1 MSLDEQNEPN
11 NEIKEKSFDW
21 SSTNIIRLLRE
32 VAFLSILVYLSYSFI
47 SGDIGISFGTKA
59 LTASEIISI
68 LLAFFAIMLSAA
80 FYYMSTQQSNL
91 FYHNVH
97 QFTKDTSEILGRLD
111 EQVKNIGGKQTELK
125 DTFEKNYAYN
135 SQNGISHKKE
145 EKLNEELEK
154 KEEDL
159 KEKEKNINQKID
171 SLIEK
176 LESDEEK
183 EKLRTELEKER
194 AEIEKL
200 KFEMNQKTNQL
211 HVIHR
216 VKRHTMRLMMEMEM
230 DKIVQLRPT
239 ALFKILIDKTT
250 KGYKE
255 DLLNLGYILEE
266 DEEIKATK
274 NGIRFLREIRN
285 EVMNEHNK

>member
-1 MSLDEQNEPN
+1 MSSDNKNQLDI
-11 NEIKEKSFDW
+11 EIKDKSFDF

-32 VAFLSILVYLSYSFI
+32 IAFLIILVYFSYSFI

-68 LLAFFAIMLSAA
+68 LLAFFAILLSAA

-125 DTFEKNYAYN
+125 DTFEKNYTYN
-135 SQNGISHKKE
+135 NQNGVSKKKE
-145 EKLNEELEK
+145 EKLNEELER

-159 KEKEKNINQKID
+159 KEKENNINQKID

-176 LESDEEK
+176 LESEEEK
-183 EKLRTELEKER
+183 EKLRTELEEER
-194 AEIEKL
+194 TEIKKL
-200 KFEMNQKTNQL
+200 KAEMDQKSNLL

-216 VKRHTMRLMMEMEM
+216 VKRHTQKLMMQM
-230 DKIVQLRPT
+230 DPSELKRGLSS
-239 ALFKILIDKTT
+239 ILT
-250 KGYKE
+250 KLINMSGEAYE
-255 DLLNLGYILEE
+255 RDLLDLGYIVKETE
-266 DEEIKATK
+266 
-274 NGIRFLREIRN
+274 GIRVTRNGMKFINEIRN
-285 EVMNEHNK
+285 NIKDNKDNN

>member
-1 MSLDEQNEPN
+1 MSSDDESKSKIE
-11 NEIKEKSFDW
+11 EKLFDW

-32 VAFLSILVYLSYSFI
+32 IAFLSILVYLSYSFI

-68 LLAFFAIMLSAA
+68 LLAFFAILLSAA
-80 FYYMSTQQSNL
+80 FYYMSTQQSNF

-125 DTFEKNYAYN
+125 DTFEKTYAYN
-135 SQNGISHKKE
+135 QNGISQKKE
-145 EKLNEELEK
+145 DKINEEIER

-159 KEKEKNINQKID
+159 KAKENNLNKMIN

-176 LESDEEK
+176 LDSDEEK
-183 EKLRTELEKER
+183 EKLRTELEKEK
-194 AEIEKL
+194 AEIAKL

-216 VKRHTMRLMMEMEM
+216 VRRHTRMLITRM
-230 DKIVQLRPT
+230 DEDISKLPISFVFR
-239 ALFKILIDKTT
+239 KLIDMS
-250 KGYKE
+250 GDSYEE
-255 DLLNLGYILEE
+255 DLISLGYIEKS
-266 DEEIKATK
+266 DTKIRVTK
-274 NGIRFLREIRN
+274 NGMQFIREIITTITN
-285 EVMNEHNK
+285 EDIN

>member
-1 MSLDEQNEPN
+1 MSSDDQNKPKTE
-11 NEIKEKSFDW
+11 KEESFDW

-32 VAFLSILVYLSYSFI
+32 LAFLSILVYLSYSFI

-68 LLAFFAIMLSAA
+68 LLAFFAILLSAA

-111 EQVKNIGGKQTELK
+111 EQVKHIGGKQTELK

-135 SQNGISHKKE
+135 TQNGISQKKE

-159 KEKEKNINQKID
+159 KEKENNINQKID

-176 LESDEEK
+176 LDSEEEK
-183 EKLRTELEKER
+183 EKLRAELEKER
-194 AEIEKL
+194 IEIAKL
-200 KFEMNQKTNQL
+200 KSEMDQKSNQL

-216 VKRHTMRLMMEMEM
+216 VKKHTISLMKNMKNLTGMPARLVFIE
-230 DKIVQLRPT
+230 
-239 ALFKILIDKTT
+239 LIDQSGLT
-250 KGYKE
+250 YKK
-255 DLLNLGYILEE
+255 DLIDLGYIVET
-266 DEEIKATK
+266 DEVIRVTR
-274 NGIRFLREIRN
+274 NGIRFLNEIRN
-285 EVMNEHNK
+285 TIMHSNNE

>member
-1 MSLDEQNEPN
+1 MSSDDHKKS
-11 NEIKEKSFDW
+11 EIKEKSFDW

-32 VAFLSILVYLSYSFI
+32 IAFLIILVYLSYSFI

-68 LLAFFAIMLSAA
+68 LLAFFAILLSAA

-135 SQNGISHKKE
+135 NNQNGITQKKE

-159 KEKEKNINQKID
+159 KAKEKNINQKID

-183 EKLRTELEKER
+183 EKLRAELEKER
-194 AEIEKL
+194 GEIEKL

-211 HVIHR
+211 HVIQR
-216 VKRHTMRLMMEMEM
+216 VKRHTINLMKVMDN
-230 DKIVQLRPT
+230 DKILN
-239 ALFKILIDKTT
+239 FKSTLMFRTLIDQTT
-250 KGYKE
+250 SRYKE
-255 DLLNLGYILEE
+255 DLLNLGYILEDE
-266 DEEIKATK
+266 DGIKSTR
-274 NGIRFLREIRN
+274 NGMRFLREIRHEIIN
-285 EVMNEHNK
+285 GND